1 MRRIASGIIATL
13 LLASILTFTSKVKLI
28 EAESPWDNEI
38 NIDSSSVYEARTRPK
53 SIVLNNDERHEDS
66 YESHL
71 KSKNS
76 INVNARQG
84 CIEETESV
92 EKLLWHSPVGTNPT
106 LFNET
111 VVISKPFGIRLANR
125 IEAPKIGGI
134 YILVNNSI
142 YGEVQSRLD
151 QYVLDVLDAGYWVD
165 VYTIQGGT
173 PEDVRAFLQDGLS
186 EGLVGCLFVGDV
198 PEPWYEIYGCWDEYN
213 EEFPID
219 LFYMDLNGLW
229 TDSDGDGIYD
239 EHSGDT
245 APEIWVGRLKASN
258 IEGDEVSL
266 INNYF
271 EKNHL
276 YRTGGRTV
284 PQRALIYI
292 DDDWTYMADSVNS
305 SLSEVYS
312 GVTDVIVDGST
323 TIAEDYKS
331 RIAEGYEWL
340 HLQCHGWSGG
350 HSFKIGDEWTG
361 GTVYSSDYRLID
373 PPVFFYQL
381 FVCSGARYVEPDYLA
396 GSCIFADEY
405 GLLAIGSTKTGSM
418 LSFSDFYG
426 KLAEGDCIGK
436 AFRRWLVEHGE
447 GSPCWFYG
455 LSIIGD
461 PTLIPAQATHA
472 PVEVKVV
479 PETIELGPEMVV
491 GKTFTVA
498 VVVENV
504 SDLAAFNIQFS
515 WNTTYLEYV
524 NHTATIPVEDF
535 LDPIPPSPYAGILHD
550 PPLRLKDEVNVTAG
564 TYWAAFGTLGGPSFN
579 GNGTVFVMTF
589 RVVYQPLVGEEDVSL
604 SLHLTGTDLARDPLA
619 GGGTIAHDI
628 FDGTV
633 IIHASV
639 VHDIGI
645 VNVTTSKAG
654 CLPLETVGQEYN
666 MTVYVNVENQGNF
679 TEIFNVTVYTNATTI
694 GKQLVVLN
702 PGYNITLEFTWDTTG
717 FAKGNYSITTT
728 ADTVSGETDATDN
741 TMIYPRYTFVTIA
754 GDIDGDGDVDI
765 YDIVRMTGVYG
776 ISKPDPRYDPNSDI
790 DNDGDIDSY
799 DIVAAANNYG
809 ESW

>member
-1 MRRIASGIIATL
+1 LRRLASGIIVTL
-13 LLASILTFTSKVKLI
+13 LLASILTFTSKAKLI
-28 EAESPWDNEI
+28 EAESPWDNEV

-53 SIVLNNDERHEDS
+53 SLVLNNDERHEDS

-71 KSKNS
+71 KSKNN
-76 INVNARQG
+76 INVNAERG

-111 VVISKPFGIRLANR
+111 VVIPKPFGIRLANR
-125 IEAPKIGGI
+125 IEAPITDGI
-134 YILVNNSI
+134 YILVINSI

-173 PEDVRAFLQDGLS
+173 PEDVRAFLQSGLS

-198 PEPWYEIYGCWDEYN
+198 PEPWYEIYGCWDGGN

-229 TDSDGDGIYD
+229 TDSDDDGIYD
-239 EHSGDT
+239 EHSGDV

-276 YRTGGRTV
+276 YRTGGCTV

-292 DDDWTYMADSVNS
+292 DDDWTHMADSVNS
-305 SLSEVYS
+305 SLGEIYS
-312 GVTDVIVDGST
+312 GVTDVIVDGAT
-323 TIAEDYKS
+323 TTAEDYKS
-331 RIAEGYEWL
+331 RIAEGYEWV

-418 LSFSDFYG
+418 LYFSDFYG
-426 KLAEGDCIGK
+426 NIAEGDCIGK
-436 AFRRWLVEHGE
+436 AFRRWFVEHGE

-461 PTLIPAQATHA
+461 PTLIPAQAAHA

-479 PETIELGPEMVV
+479 PETIELGPETVV
-491 GKTFTVA
+491 GQTFTVA

-504 SDLAAFNIQFS
+504 TDLAGFDIHFS
-515 WNTTYLEYV
+515 WNITYLEYV
-524 NHTATIPVEDF
+524 NHTLTATAESFPN
-535 LDPIPPSPYAGILHD
+535 PIPPSPYAGILHD
-550 PPLRLKDEVNVTAG
+550 PPLQLKDEVNVTAG
-564 TYWAAFGTLGGPSFN
+564 TYWAAFASLGGPSFN
-579 GNGTVFVMTF
+579 GSGTVFVMTF
-589 RVVYQPLVGEEDVSL
+589 RVMCQPLVGEEDVSL
-604 SLHLTGTDLARDPLA
+604 SLNLTGTDLARDPLA
-619 GGGTIAHDI
+619 GGGTIAHDV

-633 IIHASV
+633 IIHASI

-645 VNVTTSKAG
+645 VNVATSKAG
-654 CLPLETVGQEYN
+654 CLPLETAGQEYT
-666 MTVYVNVENQGNF
+666 MIVYVNVENQGNF
-679 TEIFNVTVYTNATTI
+679 TEIFNVTAYANATTI
-694 GKQLVVLN
+694 GKQLAVLA
-702 PGYNITLEFTWDTTG
+702 PGYNITLEITWNTTG
-717 FAKGNYSITTT
+717 FAKGNYTISAT
-728 ADTVSGETDATDN
+728 ADTVPGEIDTTDN
-741 TMIYPRYTFVTIA
+741 TMIYPHYTLITIP
-754 GDIDGDGDVDI
+754 GDVDGDRDVDI
-765 YDIVRMTGVYG
+765 FDIVRMTGIYG
-776 ISKPDPRYDPNSDI
+776 ATSLDPNYDPNCDI
-790 DNDGDIDSY
+790 DDDGDIDIF
-799 DIVAAANNYG
+799 DVVAAAGNYG